1 VRLPGREAIRLEV
14 EDLADAVDIPS
25 GNAAYVPVPLVGQI
39 AAGVRNLADQVI
51 EDTFVLPRQLV
62 GDGTLFLLRVHGE
75 SMINAAIADGDLVV
89 VRQQEKAEN
98 GDIVAAMIDGEATV
112 KTFRRAKGHIWLMP
126 HNPAYTPIPGDD
138 ATILG
143 KVVTV
148 LRRV

>member
-25 GNAAYVPVPLVGQI
+25 RSAAYVPVPLVGQI

-112 KTFRRAKGHIWLMP
+112 KTFRRTKDHIWLMP
-126 HNPAYTPIPGDD
+126 HNPAYTPFP
-138 ATILG
+138 AMTPPFSA
-143 KVVTV
+143 
-148 LRRV
+148 R